1 MEAICAASPIG
12 NSKLMPSV
20 QSQRQFIKKW
30 GQGRTNKVIGILVL
44 KFILFFNSPKGENTF
59 QK

>member
-30 GQGRTNKVIGILVL
+30 GQGRTNKVIGILE
-44 KFILFFNSPKGENTF
+44 ILFLRE
-59 QK
+59 

>member
-30 GQGRTNKVIGILVL
+30 GQGRTNKLIGILE
-44 KFILFFNSPKGENTF
+44 ILFLR
-59 QK
+59 Q

>member
-30 GQGRTNKVIGILVL
+30 GRVELILE
-44 KFILFFNSPKGENTF
+44 ILFLRLRNLLF
-59 QK
+59 